1 MNFIRQ
7 FYRLVRPQ
15 RTLLALTIGC
25 GFLFVAT
32 NLLPPLVIRRL
43 IQWLTEGGGS
53 SVGLLK
59 LSLLLLGTYLIRG
72 LVRYGYG
79 LYSHMAAYQV
89 MHRLMIRV
97 YRHLQRM
104 PHRFF
109 HQRRTGE
116 LMARSINDVETVE
129 DFIAHGIP
137 ETFIALVIPGAML
150 TVLFILDARL
160 ALIAL
165 LPIPLTAFLVFR
177 YVSRVRG
184 MWAGVR
190 GGLGDLVAQVQDY
203 LSGVSVIK
211 SFVQEE
217 RCARSIEARSQTFR
231 DRMIAANKI
240 SIIPSGLIEG
250 AGGVGVVLVIWAGGT
265 DALQGGIS
273 VADLFVF
280 VAYMAHIYEPFLRL
294 AAINDVLQKAASST
308 ERVFALLAQKPTIV
322 DAPNAVAPAHLDWS
336 LRFDRLTFGYESDQ
350 PVLHDIDFEVEAG
363 QVVAL
368 VGPTGAG
375 KSTIAALVPRYY
387 DPQRGRVELGG
398 RDVRSLPLDYLRGH
412 IASVPQDVFL
422 FHGTVRDNILFGRPE
437 ASQADMEEAA
447 RAANAE
453 EFICDLPEGYDTLIG
468 ERGVRLS
475 GGQKQRLSIARA
487 LLKNAPVLL
496 LDEATSSVDTAT
508 EALIQEAVQRLIHNR
523 TTLVIA
529 HRLSTV
535 RRADLILVLDRGRIV
550 ERGTHQA
557 LLTRDGFYA
566 RMVQAQ
572 ELADALV

>member
-25 GFLFVAT
+25 GFLFVAA

-53 SVGLLK
+53 SAGLLK

-109 HQRRTGE
+109 HQRRTGD

-150 TVLFILDARL
+150 TVLFVLDARL

-177 YVSRVRG
+177 YVSRVRS

-211 SFVQEE
+211 SFVQEA
-217 RCARSIEARSQTFR
+217 RCARSIEARSQTYR
-231 DRMIAANKI
+231 DRMISANKI

-308 ERVFALLAQKPTIV
+308 ERIFALLAQKPTIV

-336 LRFDRLTFGYESDQ
+336 VRFDRLTFGYEPDQ
-350 PVLHDIDFEVEAG
+350 PVLRDIDFEVEVG

-387 DPQRGRVELGG
+387 DPQRGQVQLGG

-453 EFICDLPEGYDTLIG
+453 EFICDLPAGYNTLIG

-508 EALIQEAVQRLIHNR
+508 EALIQEAVQRLIYNR

-550 ERGTHQA
+550 ERGTHQN
-557 LLTRDGFYA
+557 LLARDGCYA

>member
-25 GFLFVAT
+25 GFLFVAA

-53 SVGLLK
+53 SAGLLQ
-59 LSLLLLGTYLIRG
+59 LSLLLLGSYLIRG

-79 LYSHMAAYQV
+79 LYSHVAAYQV
-89 MHRLMIRV
+89 MHRLMNRV

-150 TVLFILDARL
+150 TVLFVLDARL

-177 YVSRVRG
+177 YVSRVRS

-190 GGLGDLVAQVQDY
+190 GGLGELVAQVQDY

-294 AAINDVLQKAASST
+294 ASINDVLQKAVSST
-308 ERVFALLAQKPTIV
+308 ERIFALLALKPTIV

-336 LRFDRLTFGYESDQ
+336 VRFDYLTFGYEPDQ
-350 PVLHDIDFEVEAG
+350 PVLHDIDFQVETG

-387 DPQRGRVELGG
+387 DPQKGQVQLGRPRCAEPAFGLSA
-398 RDVRSLPLDYLRGH
+398 RPHRLRPPRCLSLPRHRARQHPLWPSRGQPSRHGGSGPSGQRRGIHLRSARRLQHLDRRARRAPVGWAKA
-412 IASVPQDVFL
+412 ASVHCPRLAQK
-422 FHGTVRDNILFGRPE
+422 RPG
-437 ASQADMEEAA
+437 
-447 RAANAE
+447 
-453 EFICDLPEGYDTLIG
+453 P
-468 ERGVRLS
+468 
-475 GGQKQRLSIARA
+475 
-487 LLKNAPVLL
+487 AP
-496 LDEATSSVDTAT
+496 
-508 EALIQEAVQRLIHNR
+508 
-523 TTLVIA
+523 
-529 HRLSTV
+529 
-535 RRADLILVLDRGRIV
+535 
-550 ERGTHQA
+550 
-557 LLTRDGFYA
+557 
-566 RMVQAQ
+566 
-572 ELADALV
+572 

>member
-1 MNFIRQ
+1 MHFIRQ
-7 FYRLVRPQ
+7 FLDLIRPQ
-15 RTLLALTIGC
+15 RRLLAYSIGC
-25 GFLFVAT
+25 GLLFVAA
-32 NLLPPLVIRRL
+32 NLLPPLVIRQL

-53 SVGLLK
+53 PAGLAQMAV
-59 LSLLLLGTYLIRG
+59 LLLATYLLRG

-79 LYSHMAAYQV
+79 LYSHRAAYQV
-89 MHRLMIRV
+89 MHRLMVRV
-97 YRHLQRM
+97 YSHLQKL

-109 HQRRTGE
+109 HKRRTGD
-116 LMARSINDVETVE
+116 LIARSINDVEAVE

-150 TVLFILDARL
+150 TVLFILDVKL

-165 LPIPLTAFLVFR
+165 IPVPLAAFLVFR
-177 YVSRVRG
+177 YVSRVRS

-190 GGLGDLVAQVQDY
+190 GGLGDLIAQVQDY
-203 LSGVSVIK
+203 LSGIAVIK
-211 SFVQEE
+211 SFVQEA
-217 RCARSIEARSQTFR
+217 RCARQIEQRSSTFR

-240 SIIPSGLIEG
+240 SIIPAGLVEG
-250 AGGVGVVLVIWAGGT
+250 AGGVGVVLVIWAGGNQ
-265 DALQGGIS
+265 ALQGGLS

-294 AAINDVLQKAASST
+294 ASINDVLQKAASST
-308 ERVFALLAQKPTIV
+308 ARIFDLLAQQSDIA
-322 DAPNAVAPAHLDWS
+322 DAPGAKAPDRPTWS
-336 LRFDRLTFGYESDQ
+336 LRFADLTFGYDSGQ
-350 PVLHDIDFEVEAG
+350 PVLHQVDFEVEAG

-375 KSTIAALVPRYY
+375 KSTIASLVPRYY
-387 DPQRGRVELGG
+387 DPQQGQVQLGG
-398 RDVRSLPLDYLRGH
+398 YDLRQLPLDFLRRH
-412 IASVPQDVFL
+412 IAAVPQDVFL
-422 FHGTVRDNILFGRPE
+422 FHGTIRENILFGQPD
-437 ASQADMEEAA
+437 ASQADMEAA
-447 RAANAE
+447 AQAANAE
-453 EFICDLPEGYDTLIG
+453 EFIRHLPEGYDTLIG

-496 LDEATSSVDTAT
+496 LDEATSSVDTET
-508 EALIQEAVQRLIHNR
+508 EALIQEAIQRLIAHR

-535 RRADLILVLDRGRIV
+535 RRADLILVLDQGHII
-550 ERGTHQA
+550 ERGTHQE
-557 LLTRDGFYA
+557 LLAHKGLYT

-572 ELADALV
+572 ELAGVAV